1 MNYQHQ
7 QDTHSLYRQMTG
19 AASAYHD
26 ITASQFD
33 DAEHDQSR
41 LNIMSLLHRNS
52 NARSNGLYHSLAGVP
67 NGSVLLVR
75 RAQAAATIL
84 TATPAFEYPDI
95 ISISDSPVPLVEL
108 NYTGFIR
115 RDSNDSS
122 AVSTLSGFS
131 VDQQQ
136 QQPQQVVMVG
146 IRAEDRNENDVLFG
160 RGKGSNNYIG
170 NCRFRQIVAQYRDT
184 YFETRR
190 TDKPMMAR
198 RVMDLVRNQVP
209 RGRFL
214 QFDSISGNYFEV
226 SEDEAIRKTS
236 QSLREGKLQRSKNK
250 KQSEAENNLSTKKSS
265 SSGPLKKRR
274 LGDGNML
281 TIERDQDVVT
291 LPIQPPPKKVS
302 FERIDA
308 QQGYEPA
315 APLLHLPC
323 ARQQL
328 PSTYLSDSSS
338 GSSVQH
344 LRNLISRRY
353 NQMQMQQ
360 SDVV

>member
-1 MNYQHQ
+1 VTTIQSTEMNNQHQ

-19 AASAYHD
+19 AALAYHD

-33 DAEHDQSR
+33 DAEHDRS

-52 NARSNGLYHSLAGVP
+52 NARSNGLYHSLAAAP
-67 NGSVLLVR
+67 NASVLLVR
-75 RAQAAATIL
+75 RAQAATIP
-84 TATPAFEYPDI
+84 TATPAFEYPYTNTID
-95 ISISDSPVPLVEL
+95 PPPFVEL
-108 NYTGFIR
+108 GYTGFIR
-115 RDSNDSS
+115 RDSNDSTLSSS

-131 VDQQQ
+131 VEQQQ
-136 QQPQQVVMVG
+136 QQQVVLGG

-170 NCRFRQIVAQYRDT
+170 NRRFRQIVAQYRDT

-236 QSLREGKLQRSKNK
+236 QSLREGKLQRSKKK
-250 KQSEAENNLSTKKSS
+250 KQPEAENNLSTRKSS

-302 FERIDA
+302 FERTDA
-308 QQGYEPA
+308 Q
-315 APLLHLPC
+315 HLPY